1 MDAMDLTATTRASA
15 GTVATIRA
23 CQEEIVQALHSCGK
37 VSRASR
43 DWCHAKKRRVR
54 VASHASRAGRV
65 RCLVGFAPQCVDGA
79 RTKPVQQ
86 QLLPSSSHEV
96 RASTLPLPSPV
107 GATA

>member
-54 VASHASRAGRV
+54 VASHTSLHASRAGRV

-79 RTKPVQQ
+79 RTKPV
-86 QLLPSSSHEV
+86 
-96 RASTLPLPSPV
+96 
-107 GATA
+107 